1 MKEVTKFKK
10 IIDKEIINLEL
21 PNSPNNL
28 YEPIKYI
35 LSLEAKRMRSVA
47 LLIAHQ
53 LYKDDYQNA
62 LDAALAVEMFHN
74 FTLIHDDIMDNASL
88 RRGSDTVHKKW
99 NKNIAIL
106 SGDTLL
112 VKSYMMLLNLDSKI
126 QNLVIKKF
134 SETAVVV
141 CEGQQ
146 MDMDFETKNDVTID
160 NYLLMIELKTAVLFA
175 ASLKVAAIL
184 SGATNND
191 IDSLYNFGLNI
202 GIAFQLRDD
211 YLDTF
216 GKSDSFGKI
225 IGSDIKSK
233 KKTVLFINAMQK
245 SSEEDRIF
253 LEKIYS
259 EKSIVNN
266 EDVQLVTQIFKK
278 YGVDEYC
285 NQLSESYYELASSN
299 IKKVSVPYDTLKNY
313 SELLFKRKN

>member
-126 QNLVIKKF
+126 QNRVIKKF

-146 MDMDFETKNDVTID
+146 MDMDFEKQSHLNID
-160 NYLLMIELKTAVLFA
+160 DYINMIEKKTSVLFA
-175 ASLKVAAIL
+175 TSFEIGSIIGGASKSDQNL
-184 SGATNND
+184 
-191 IDSLYNFGLNI
+191 LYQFGLNL
-202 GIAFQLRDD
+202 GIAFQLQDD
-211 YLDTF
+211 LLDLYADQSKF
-216 GKSDSFGKI
+216 GKKVGGDI
-225 IGSDIKSK
+225 IAN
-233 KKTVLFINAMQK
+233 KKTFLFLKSLSLANAKQK
-245 SSEEDRIF
+245 ED
-253 LEKIYS
+253 
-259 EKSIVNN
+259 
-266 EDVQLVTQIFKK
+266 
-278 YGVDEYC
+278 
-285 NQLSESYYELASSN
+285 
-299 IKKVSVPYDTLKNY
+299 
-313 SELLFKRKN
+313 

>member
-1 MKEVTKFKK
+1 
-10 IIDKEIINLEL
+10 
-21 PNSPNNL
+21 
-28 YEPIKYI
+28 
-35 LSLEAKRMRSVA
+35 
-47 LLIAHQ
+47 
-53 LYKDDYQNA
+53 
-62 LDAALAVEMFHN
+62 
-74 FTLIHDDIMDNASL
+74 
-88 RRGSDTVHKKW
+88 
-99 NKNIAIL
+99 
-106 SGDTLL
+106 
-112 VKSYMMLLNLDSKI
+112 
-126 QNLVIKKF
+126 
-134 SETAVVV
+134 
-141 CEGQQ
+141 

-184 SGATNND
+184 SGASNND

-245 SSEEDRIF
+245 SSDEDRIF

-299 IKKVSVPYDTLKNY
+299 IKKVSVPYDKLKNY